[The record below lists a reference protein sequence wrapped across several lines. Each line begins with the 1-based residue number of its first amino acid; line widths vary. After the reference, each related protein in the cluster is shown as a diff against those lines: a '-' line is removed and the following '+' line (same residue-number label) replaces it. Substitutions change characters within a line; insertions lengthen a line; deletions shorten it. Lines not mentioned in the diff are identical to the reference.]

1 MVRRVLAAAAF
12 SALVLAGAA
21 AASTGVA
28 TPTFVTSSS
37 ATTFVITGH
46 GYGHGMGM
54 GQYGAYGYALHGWSY
69 KQILEHYFTGTTI
82 GNDPPQT
89 VRVLLDQA
97 APVVTLSSAA
107 AWRVVDGAGRRLQLP
122 AGSLVVPVSL
132 EVAGHKLVSPLTF
145 EPGKLPLEVGKM
157 AYDGNLTVSTDG
169 SGIDLVNDVPLEAY
183 VDGVV
188 PEEMPP
194 SWPEAALEAQAI
206 ACRSMVLSRIASEPA
221 GSTFDVYSDGRSQ
234 VYGGISAETPRT
246 TKAVEATNGLVVLF
260 DGQVATTYYSS
271 STGGWTTP
279 VDDGT
284 GDPIPYLVSVSDPY
298 DSLSPDHDWGP
309 VVMSAAGAGK
319 ALGVGGPLAGLVVPP
334 STGHVASALALGPGA
349 DQLTLTGSQVE
360 TDLGLRS
367 TYFQIGMLA
376 LKPRPLAVSPGDAVT
391 LTGTIVG
398 LPGASLEARQ
408 SGGTWTIVAAV
419 TPDKTG
425 AFSVQVSPKATTQY
439 RLAIASAAGA
449 LIKVRVKVS

>member
-1 MVRRVLAAAAF
+1 MVRRVFAAAAF

-21 AASTGVA
+21 AAGTGAA
-28 TPTFVTSSS
+28 TPTIVTSSS

-69 KQILEHYFTGTTI
+69 QQILEHYFTGTTI
-82 GNDPPQT
+82 GNDPPQA
-89 VRVLLDQA
+89 VRVLLDQSAQEVTLGSA
-97 APVVTLSSAA
+97 AP
-107 AWRVVDGAGRRLQLP
+107 WRVIDGAGKRLQLP
-122 AGSLVVPVSL
+122 AGPLVVPASL
-132 EVAGHKLVSPLTF
+132 EVGGHKLVSPLTF
-145 EPGKLPLEVGKM
+145 EPGKAPVEVGKV
-157 AYDGNLTVSTDG
+157 AYDGTLTVSADG
-169 SGIDLVNDVPLEAY
+169 SDIDLVNDVPLEAY
-183 VDGVV
+183 VEGVV

-246 TKAVEATNGLVVLF
+246 TRAVEATNGLVVLF
-260 DGQVATTYYSS
+260 DGRVATTYYSS

-284 GDPIPYLVSVSDPY
+284 GNPIPYLVSVSDPY

-309 VVMSAAGAGK
+309 VVMSAVGAGK

-334 STGHVASALALGPGA
+334 STGHVASALALGPGT
-349 DQLTLTGSQVE
+349 DQLTLTGSQVQ

-376 LKPRPLAVSPGDAVT
+376 LEPRPLAVASGAVVT

-398 LPGASLEARQ
+398 FPGASLEARQ
-408 SGGTWTIVAAV
+408 AGGTWTIVAAV